1 MATSA
6 DVRCRLCLVTP
17 AHFSAGA
24 FAPRLADALAGGD
37 VASLI
42 ITSPTDDPS
51 AFQRAVAE
59 LVPIANTRG
68 VASVVAGD
76 GRIASRVGADGIHV
90 DSGAEDVA
98 AARESFRKKIVGAG
112 NIQSR
117 HDAMEIAEADPDYLF
132 FGKLDGDSGDEI
144 FPRALEL
151 ASWWSSVAVI
161 PAIVMGGS
169 SVASVDAA
177 ATNGIEFVA
186 LSRAVWEHPRGPAAA
201 VAEASARLAELARE
215 PAA

>member
-17 AHFSAGA
+17 AHFSAEA

-59 LVPIANTRG
+59 LVLIANTRG

-76 GRIASRVGADGIHV
+76 GRYLHVAGPAVEGRCTGDPVTVRGGLADVRVAPHTALALHVGAPA
-90 DSGAEDVA
+90 GA
-98 AARESFRKKIVGAG
+98 
-112 NIQSR
+112 
-117 HDAMEIAEADPDYLF
+117 
-132 FGKLDGDSGDEI
+132 
-144 FPRALEL
+144 
-151 ASWWSSVAVI
+151 
-161 PAIVMGGS
+161 
-169 SVASVDAA
+169 
-177 ATNGIEFVA
+177 
-186 LSRAVWEHPRGPAAA
+186 
-201 VAEASARLAELARE
+201 
-215 PAA
+215 